1 MADKQN
7 EDIDIEKQKE
17 MQQKYME
24 MQYIQQHLAQ
34 YQKQLEQ
41 LDTQLNECDSIKEGL
56 DEISKKEPGTEVLVP
71 ISNGIFAKANLADK
85 KSLIVNVGSNVAV
98 EKNIDDTKVLI
109 QQQKVEI
116 EKGRLQMTNIISS
129 VTEQMQAL
137 EKELA
142 AMAGG
147 NE

>member
-1 MADKQN
+1 MADKQEEN
-7 EDIDIEKQKE
+7 IDIKTQKD

-24 MQYIQQHLAQ
+24 MQYMQQHIAE

-41 LDTQLNECDSIKEGL
+41 IDSQLKECDLIIEGL
-56 DEISKKEPGTEVLVP
+56 DYISKKKEGNELLVP
-71 ISNGIFAKANLADK
+71 ISNGIFAKANLADN
-85 KSLIVNVGSNVAV
+85 SSMIVNVGSNVAV

-109 QQQKVEI
+109 GQQKAEM
-116 EKGRLQMTNIISS
+116 EKGKLQIINVISS
-129 VTEQMQAL
+129 VTEQMQIL
-137 EKELA
+137 EKDLA